1 MLDSLFVSLRV
12 CVFFVFLVGCWPV
25 IIIIITVI
33 ILRPQA
39 HITVQSYYHCIHPA
53 ATGQSLH
60 AQLAIMRMMLIVVI
74 ITIVRSHLGSSV
86 RVGCEGR
93 LLPNEVRGFTNRDVD
108 CNMVSRVLFRGHLI
122 PYFAED
128 WEGQ

>member
-1 MLDSLFVSLRV
+1 MRGFVVFGTYVCLLVFFVSLCV
-12 CVFFVFLVGCWPV
+12 CVLFVWLVGCWPV
-25 IIIIITVI
+25 IIIIMTVI

-39 HITVQSYYHCIHPA
+39 HMTVQSYYHCIRPA

-93 LLPNEVRGFTNRDVD
+93 LLPNDVRGFTNRDVD
-108 CNMVSRVLFRGHLI
+108 
-122 PYFAED
+122 
-128 WEGQ
+128 

>member
-1 MLDSLFVSLRV
+1 VTGSGNKTLAKKKAASDV
-12 CVFFVFLVGCWPV
+12 CWPV

-39 HITVQSYYHCIHPA
+39 HITVHSYYHCIHPA

-86 RVGCEGR
+86 KPRAVAKDDGHRPEG
-93 LLPNEVRGFTNRDVD
+93 
-108 CNMVSRVLFRGHLI
+108 
-122 PYFAED
+122 
-128 WEGQ
+128 